1 MPNDVFDTLLRLAN
15 EVSGH
20 AYTPYSNRPVGV
32 VGLLSD
38 GTWVPGVRVENA
50 SFPLVIP
57 ALTAAYS
64 ATRCAARDDL
74 IAVVQNRPFRE
85 SDPLFLSEALGFSW
99 ELAEPAKTPTPLT
112 AESPLGKGAVLVQK
126 GVDELPTPGNRLN
139 IYLEAAPEADDGEM
153 LRLAESVAQRAH
165 IPESGFPVG
174 CVVTA
179 EDGSRIPGCNVE
191 HADWTRGLCAERI
204 ALATARAY
212 GHRSFRRIHLACSLE
227 PNPASCGACRQVLFE
242 LAAGVPVVLARGN
255 KPPKITTPEQLLPGG
270 FRGDALRA

>member
-64 ATRCAARDDL
+64 AARCAGRDDL
-74 IAVVQNRPFRE
+74 IAVVQNRPFWE
-85 SDPLFLSEALGFSW
+85 SDPLFLSEALGSSW
-99 ELAEPAKTPTPLT
+99 EMAEQD
-112 AESPLGKGAVLVQK
+112 VLVQN
-126 GVDELPTPGNRLN
+126 GVDELPTPSSRLD
-139 IYLEAAPEADDGEM
+139 IYLEAAPATDDDEM

-179 EDGSRIPGCNVE
+179 EDGSLIPGCNVE

-212 GHRSFRRIHLACSLE
+212 GHHSFRRIHLACSLE
-227 PNPASCGACRQVLFE
+227 PNPASCGACRQVMFE
-242 LAAGVPVVLARGN
+242 LAAGVPIVLARGGE
-255 KPPKITTPEQLLPGG
+255 PPKITTPEQLLPGG